1 MIADSSSRWAEALRE
16 ISGRLAEMPADSG
29 YPAYLGAKLASF
41 YERAGRSICL
51 GNPKREGSVTI
62 VGAVSPPGGDFGD
75 PVTSATLG
83 IVQVFWGLDK
93 KLAQRKHF
101 PSVNWSI
108 SYSKYNNVRLAQS
121 FLSLDLVL
129 IFGGTLKPFY
139 DKNFPEFV
147 ELRDKAKEILQTEED
162 LAEIVQLVGKSALAE
177 NDKITL
183 EVARLIKDDF
193 LQQNGYSEYDYKCPM
208 AKTTWILKG
217 MVGYYNLAQ
226 QAVASSNGEI
236 TWARIREATGEVMH
250 QLSSMKFQVYPLLG
264 LDVDGVGSHTAGG
277 TASEGV

>member
-1 MIADSSSRWAEALRE
+1 M
-16 ISGRLAEMPADSG
+16 
-29 YPAYLGAKLASF
+29 
-41 YERAGRSICL
+41 
-51 GNPKREGSVTI
+51 T
-62 VGAVSPPGGDFGD
+62 
-75 PVTSATLG
+75 
-83 IVQVFWGLDK
+83 FW
-93 KLAQRKHF
+93 Q
-101 PSVNWSI
+101 
-108 SYSKYNNVRLAQS
+108 
-121 FLSLDLVL
+121 
-129 IFGGTLKPFY
+129 TLKPFY
-139 DKNFPEFV
+139 EKNYPDFV

-208 AKTTWILKG
+208 VKTTWILKG

-250 QLSSMKFQVYPLLG
+250 QLSSMKFQVCARLPFKVLG
-264 LDVDGVGSHTAGG
+264 LVLTGG
-277 TASEGV
+277 CRILRSRRNRWRRSMRRSFRI